1 MKDNTNWFGA
11 KHPAE
16 AWVGLMHSFFTPL
29 FRGPTKR
36 PAPQNPL
43 NRIADS
49 GADACWTASLYRGND
64 LPPFLLC
71 VHTTAESRSAVRF
84 GPLDRSA
91 DSLAPSSDSPKSSR
105 RNKVPSNKI
114 APNQKHMKAVTRK
127 TRKRPKFSLEKKGL
141 LGERR
146 ATECRGA
153 KAIYKRAA
161 DCRGHTL
168 AI

>member
-1 MKDNTNWFGA
+1 MEGASMKDDNNWFGA

-16 AWVGLMHSFFTPL
+16 AWVDLMHSLFTPL

-36 PAPQNPL
+36 PAPQNPMS
-43 NRIADS
+43 RIADS

-91 DSLAPSSDSPKSSR
+91 DSLGIK
-105 RNKVPSNKI
+105 
-114 APNQKHMKAVTRK
+114 
-127 TRKRPKFSLEKKGL
+127 L
-141 LGERR
+141 
-146 ATECRGA
+146 
-153 KAIYKRAA
+153 
-161 DCRGHTL
+161 
-168 AI
+168 